1 MRAPLRRSCGGRW
14 GSVGRRTWAGLCFG
28 GRLRPTD
35 QAGQTAARGT
45 RGSATALGQ
54 RSWLTRCCRTV
65 WSGHLAWSRDYA
77 AWSLWSLMSEWTGL
91 EGPNELGGQDGARPQ
106 RGPAR

>member
-1 MRAPLRRSCGGRW
+1 MGAPLRRSCGGRR
-14 GSVGRRTWAGLCFG
+14 GSVGRRTWAGLCVG

-54 RSWLTRCCRTV
+54 GLADAMLPHGVERPSGLEPRLRCV
-65 WSGHLAWSRDYA
+65 VVVEP
-77 AWSLWSLMSEWTGL
+77 MSEWTGL

-106 RGPAR
+106 SGPVR